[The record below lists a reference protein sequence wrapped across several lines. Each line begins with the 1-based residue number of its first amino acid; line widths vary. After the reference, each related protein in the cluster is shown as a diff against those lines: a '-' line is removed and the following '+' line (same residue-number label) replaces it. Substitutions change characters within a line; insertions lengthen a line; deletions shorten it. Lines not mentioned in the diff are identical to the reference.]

1 MAIIRKEGQLNVV
14 EAAEVRIKNI
24 FSNKIPVYMGF
35 SGGKDSLTLAN
46 LVYNLIKRGEID
58 PKLLTI
64 HFIDEEGIYPC
75 IEKEVKEWRKKFIMA
90 GAEFK
95 WFCIEVLHF
104 NALNNLSSE
113 ETFICWD
120 RDKKDRWIRSMPKFA
135 ITSHPLLKPRRET
148 YQSFLDRIEADGI
161 TIIGNRVYESFQ
173 RLATLSKQKNVRK
186 LYPIYDWKDADVW
199 RYLLDEKVRIPDVYL
214 YLWQV
219 GTPRNRLRVS
229 QFFSA
234 DTVKSLV
241 SMNQYYPGLMERVQ
255 RREPNAYLAAMY
267 WDSEMFGRSTTKRR
281 QLQKGEKPVDYKE
294 KVIDLLSN
302 IDRNFNTDAQK
313 RVAKSYRR
321 TLLSN
326 STMITNDIYKTIYGA
341 LVAGDPKQRTLR
353 AVLQQIYDSNKVVK

>member
-1 MAIIRKEGQLNVV
+1 MRKEGQLNVV

-46 LVYNLIKRGEID
+46 LVYSLIKRGEID

-75 IEKEVKEWRKKFIMA
+75 IEKTVKEWRKKFIMA
-90 GAEFK
+90 GVKFE
-95 WFCIEVLHF
+95 WYCIEILHY
-104 NALNNLSSE
+104 NALNNLTTE

-120 RDKKDRWIRSMPKFA
+120 REKKDRWIRPMPKYA
-135 ITSHPLLKPRRET
+135 ITSHPLLKPRQET
-148 YQSFLDRIEADGI
+148 YQSFLERIEADGI
-161 TIIGNRVYESFQ
+161 TIIGNRVYESIQ
-173 RLATLSKQKNVRK
+173 RLSAFSKQKHVRT
-186 LYPIYDWKDADVW
+186 LHPIYDWKDSDVW
-199 RYLLDEKVRIPDVYL
+199 KYLLDEKVKIPDIYL

-267 WDSEMFGRSTTKRR
+267 WDSEMFGRSSTKRR
-281 QLQKGEKPVDYKE
+281 QLEKGEKPVDYKE
-294 KVIDLLSN
+294 KVTDLLNN
-302 IDRNFNTDAQK
+302 INGNFNTDAQR
-313 RVAKSYRR
+313 RVAIGYRN
-321 TLLSN
+321 LLIAN
-326 STMITNDIYKTIYGA
+326 STDMTNKIYKMIHGA
-341 LVAGDPKQRTLR
+341 LVAGDPKQRTYR
-353 AVLQQIYDSNKVVK
+353 AILQNISESRKGVRR